1 LKSNCLL
8 ILDVEPLHIDHK
20 TLLKSYGVFSV

>member
-8 ILDVEPLHIDHK
+8 ILDVEPLHISSHQ
-20 TLLKSYGVFSV
+20 LKGGT